1 MVPKWMRSVAMVLAA
16 VVGLQFA
23 TGCADSTRQP
33 AVVVQAEADDVDR
46 PRLPTDP
53 TAKLPKPD
61 AARID
66 YDPNTRT
73 LVLYDLPDAAAKW
86 MLHVPEQS
94 KGVPV
99 NSIHQFMD
107 EIDPDRVAVFYT
119 TADGQ
124 PSPRVTLRE
133 VLAARNER
141 VQR

>member
-1 MVPKWMRSVAMVLAA
+1 M
-16 VVGLQFA
+16 VGLLFA
-23 TGCADSTRQP
+23 IGCADSTRRQP
-33 AVVVQAEADDVDR
+33 AVEVQVEAEGDDR

-61 AARID
+61 AARIH

-133 VLAARNER
+133 VLAARNDR